1 MEALYQLSYSPVRVA
16 HDTST
21 VGAAEITVR
30 PSPDPRDGSSARTVT
45 GRSRAV
51 GTMPE

>member
-30 PSPDPRDGSSARTVT
+30 PRQDGHDGSVARTFT
-45 GRSRAV
+45 GRWQVV
-51 GTMPE
+51 GTMPA